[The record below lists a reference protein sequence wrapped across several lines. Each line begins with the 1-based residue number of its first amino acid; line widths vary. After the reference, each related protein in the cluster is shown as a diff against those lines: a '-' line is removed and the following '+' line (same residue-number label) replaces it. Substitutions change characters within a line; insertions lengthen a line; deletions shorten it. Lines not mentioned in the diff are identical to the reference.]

1 MPAPPAPDPLVLV
14 VEDNP
19 ANLLLVQAVLKRSG
33 YQLASARS
41 AEEAESLLR
50 SIRPYVILMDVR
62 LPGEDGLSLTKRL
75 KSDPATASIPIVA
88 LTAYAMRGDEQ
99 AALAAGCNG
108 YLTKPIDTTRFADQ
122 LRTILEA
129 SSRS

>member
-1 MPAPPAPDPLVLV
+1 MSAPPAPDPLVLV